1 MLVLQCSRG
10 VGCRAGMVTPKP
22 ASDCD
27 SGVSYTMVLA
37 PRSND
42 LLWIGRRDGNVRIT
56 RHRVVMVLCD
66 PRLLSK
72 SSGRPFL
79 AGLPDMPRSDD
90 VRVVQP
96 FFPAQDAADNKP
108 ARTAANG
115 RCVRWRIVNGS
126 LLRKT
131 KATLQARIHLLY
143 SPSDRVLSLALALR
157 EASRLSATTPEFDP
171 MVSIVRYNLLAS
183 AVAVAL
189 IGSTMSPVVHAQN
202 LDNATSSAAAQSE
215 ISRYIITF
223 NEPGALYYTGGVSG
237 IKGTAPDAVANGDR
251 KFHANSPDAVA
262 YRSFLRDIQTNRI
275 ADLSSLLGHTLDVS
289 HRYEI
294 TMNGIAADLT
304 AAEAGRVSRAPG
316 VKSITREQIYHT
328 DTFRGP
334 TFIGAPTIWNA
345 PTPGG
350 NINRGKGVVVGVLDS
365 GVNSTNPSFADEASC
380 NYTGAEKKLL
390 SAVDCSVVTAGV
402 CAGPNPE
409 AVDSGHGVH
418 TASTAA
424 GAVVTNAASPSP
436 ALPAPYTQL
445 SGVAPCASLRTYK
458 VCPGSTC
465 PGADIIGGVD
475 SAIADGVDVINF
487 SISGG
492 TSPWNDNDRNFLD
505 ALNADILVAASAG
518 NTRAETPNPVGNV
531 NHRGPW
537 VMTVAAS
544 TQDVNIGAGLSAT
557 GPGTPPANTQN
568 ILTQT
573 GSNTPAVV
581 PFASSE
587 IRYNAANPVGCTATG
602 GFPAGFFA
610 GSVALIPRG
619 ACSFAEKVT
628 NAGNAGATA
637 AFIYNNTFGTIN
649 MNTDGAI
656 IPSYSMTQA
665 AGQNMLAF
673 ITTNGA
679 TPTTVKLESKIAGPV
694 QGDVLADFS
703 FRGPTP
709 GNLAD
714 LTKPDIT
721 GPGVNVLAAGRVA
734 DGNFFTISGTSMSAP
749 HLAGSAALIRAVQ
762 PGWTPTEVKSA
773 LMMTAKIAGFKE
785 NGTDSW
791 NVDDVGNG
799 RVDLNFAAKA
809 GLVMN
814 ETGAN
819 FLAANPVGGTINVKE
834 LNLPSV
840 RNMTCTPDCTFTRT
854 VKSTLSTS
862 ANWTTSF
869 MTVNGVSATVT
880 PAAFTIAPGAS
891 QVLTIKVM
899 PTGAPII
906 APAVGFGHI
915 MLTTAG
921 GASPVEHISVAV
933 RGTGDVIFAN
943 GFDSDTPPA
952 GPLVDEYTN
961 RVITNATGGV
971 GGAPVSELQT
981 ALGLTTLGAGAQI
994 ANNNSV
1000 AEDFTVPAGGWTI
1013 TRAKFYTYQ
1022 SFAGPV
1028 STINDVRIQ
1037 VFTGTPTGTPVFG
1050 DTTTNRLTST
1060 VATGGYRA
1068 ATATITNGDRAIY
1081 EVVADFSPAITL
1093 PAGTHWI
1100 AWNMGGTAASGPWAI
1115 PQTVLGTAS
1124 TGNCQ
1129 QSLAGA
1135 AFAPLIDGGTSAAAL
1150 GCAFVL
1156 EGTAP

>member
-1 MLVLQCSRG
+1 
-10 VGCRAGMVTPKP
+10 
-22 ASDCD
+22 
-27 SGVSYTMVLA
+27 
-37 PRSND
+37 
-42 LLWIGRRDGNVRIT
+42 
-56 RHRVVMVLCD
+56 
-66 PRLLSK
+66 
-72 SSGRPFL
+72 
-79 AGLPDMPRSDD
+79 
-90 VRVVQP
+90 
-96 FFPAQDAADNKP
+96 
-108 ARTAANG
+108 
-115 RCVRWRIVNGS
+115 
-126 LLRKT
+126 
-131 KATLQARIHLLY
+131 
-143 SPSDRVLSLALALR
+143 
-157 EASRLSATTPEFDP
+157 

-202 LDNATSSAAAQSE
+202 MDNTTSSAAAQSE

-223 NEPGALYYTGGVSG
+223 NEPGALYYTGGVSS
-237 IKGTAPDAVANGDR
+237 IKGTAPDAAANGDR
-251 KFHANSPDAVA
+251 KFHANSQEAVA
-262 YRSFLRDIQTNRI
+262 YRNFLRDTQTNRI
-275 ADLSSLLGHTLDVS
+275 ADLNALLGHAIKVS
-289 HRYEI
+289 HHYEI
-294 TMNGIAADLT
+294 TMNGIAAELT
-304 AAEAGRVSRAPG
+304 AAEAVLVRSAPG

-334 TFIGAPTIWNA
+334 TFIGAPAIWNA

-365 GVNSTNPSFADEASC
+365 GVNSANPSFADEASC
-380 NYTGAEKKLL
+380 AYTGAEKKLL
-390 SAVDCSVVTAGV
+390 SAVDCSVVTGGV

-424 GAVVTNAASPSP
+424 GAVVTNAATPSP
-436 ALPAPYTQL
+436 DLPAPYTQL
-445 SGVAPCASLRTYK
+445 SGVAPCASIRTYK

-465 PGADIIGGVD
+465 PGADIIGGVN

-518 NTRAETPNPVGNV
+518 NTNATITNPVGQV

-544 TQDVNIGAGLSAT
+544 TQDINIGAGLSAT
-557 GPGTPPANTQN
+557 GPGTPPANTQK

-581 PFASSE
+581 PFASTE

-628 NAGNAGATA
+628 NAGTAGATA

-665 AGQNMLAF
+665 AGQDMLAF
-673 ITTNGA
+673 ITSNGA

-721 GPGVNVLAAGRVA
+721 GPGVNILAAGRVA

-773 LMMTAKIAGFKE
+773 LMMTAKITGFKE

-819 FLAANPVGGTINVKE
+819 FLAANPVGGTINVKA

-880 PAAFTIAPGAS
+880 PAAFTIAPGAT
-891 QVLTIKVM
+891 QVLTIKVT

-915 MLTTAG
+915 MLTAAG

-943 GFDSDTPPA
+943 GFDSGATAP
-952 GPLVDEYTN
+952 GPFIVDEYTN
-961 RVITNATGGV
+961 RVITNPTGGF

-981 ALGLTTLGAGAQI
+981 LLGMNTLAPGAQSGGG
-994 ANNNSV
+994 NFV
-1000 AEDFTVPAGGWTI
+1000 AEDFTVPAGGASI

-1022 SFAGPV
+1022 TGSGTT
-1028 STINDVRIQ
+1028 STINDVKVRI
-1037 VFTGTPTGTPVFG
+1037 FAGTPTGTPVFG
-1050 DTTTNRLTST
+1050 DTTTNYLTST
-1060 VATGGYRA
+1060 TFTTVYRA
-1068 ATATITNGDRAIY
+1068 TDAAPLGATRPIY
-1081 EVVADFSPAITL
+1081 EVVAEFSPAITL
-1093 PAGTHWI
+1093 AAGTHWI
-1100 AWNMGGTAASGPWAI
+1100 AWGMAGTGASGPWAI
-1115 PQTVLGTAS
+1115 PQSLPGAVA
-1124 TGNCQ
+1124 TGNCLQ
-1129 QSLAGA
+1129 ATTANGGVFTQVVDTGA
-1135 AFAPLIDGGTSAAAL
+1135 SAAQLA
-1150 GCAFVL
+1150 CAFVV
-1156 EGTAP
+1156 EGTTP